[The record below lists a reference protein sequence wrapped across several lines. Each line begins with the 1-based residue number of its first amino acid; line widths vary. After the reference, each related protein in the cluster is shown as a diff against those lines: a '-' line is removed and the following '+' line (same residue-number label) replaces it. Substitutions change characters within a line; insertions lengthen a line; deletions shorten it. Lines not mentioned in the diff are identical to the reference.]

1 MTTPTTRTAK
11 LRAKYG
17 AERVRDAA
25 EVMAFQD
32 AMRGAGLGQDAT
44 CVLGAWMGGAS
55 PQKQGF
61 FAALLSGDASQ
72 TAPQLCGAG
81 IDAFEALHELYAID
95 PSLSELVRQKAE
107 AKMASR
113 DAQADA
119 TAADAANRKTVEGLE
134 WTGDRLAEVGRGAG
148 NLVEGVTGGFEGLT
162 TGASFLAKNLV
173 WIVAGV
179 LAVVMIG
186 GAVYV
191 WRNGQLVAKVAAK
204 VAA

>member
-44 CVLGAWMGGAS
+44 CVLGAWMGGAG
-55 PQKQGF
+55 PNLPGF
-61 FAALLSGDASQ
+61 WTTFWTADQTQ

-81 IDAFEALHELYAID
+81 IDAFEALHQLYALD

-107 AKMASR
+107 SKMASR
-113 DAQADA
+113 DTQDEAQGAQVRAEA
-119 TAADAANRKTVEGLE
+119 TKAAEEAALKAANSV
-134 WTGDRLAEVGRGAG
+134 G
-148 NLVEGVTGGFEGLT
+148 NLVDGVFTGFGDTLST
-162 TGASFLAKNLV
+162 AAWLAKNIV